1 MKRSALIFV
10 VLSTLASAI
19 NYAAYPLLSR
29 ILVDNEYIH
38 ITVSLS
44 VLTQITTFLSSIVA
58 ITIGLSKDEDSKE
71 KPKDIQLLQASL
83 FKLFLVVT
91 AIFLILSPSIM
102 SSIQTPFL
110 FAIPI
115 AIMMIVSVPLAIM
128 SGYLNGRGLMTK
140 LGLLTVISAGLQL
153 TIGASIAYVTKSGLF
168 SLIGMALAQVIAIA
182 LIRLIFAKDNL
193 PKLKGSLGKS
203 TDTTNQPHI
212 RRLLVYGLFASIAI
226 MAMNIAQITDLLIIQ
241 TLRNTDVRLYTDI
254 YILSRIVFFAGIIF
268 IWPFLGELD
277 IHVHAL
283 NRKPF
288 FKLIGIFSAIVI
300 ATILI
305 IIFSGTNI
313 THLLFGGDYT
323 KVDLRTLGILSVL
336 YKFFFLIITAA
347 TLYFIV
353 FRNYLAVWLSLGIC
367 GLIFLFSLLVD
378 KNTSNQSVLVTLNI
392 IAGLGALAG
401 ILFVLF
407 NKPGLKH

>member
-1 MKRSALIFV
+1 MLSAI
-10 VLSTLASAI
+10 ASAI
-19 NYAAYPLLSR
+19 NYAAYPILSR
-29 ILVDNEYIH
+29 ILVDTEYIH

-58 ITIGLSKDEDSKE
+58 ITIGLSKDEKSKDR
-71 KPKDIQLLQASL
+71 PNDVQLLQASL
-83 FKLFLVVT
+83 FRV
-91 AIFLILSPSIM
+91 FLIVTVVFLALSPIVMNSIK
-102 SSIQTPFL
+102 TPLL

-153 TIGASIAYVTKSGLF
+153 TIGASIAYATKSGL
-168 SLIGMALAQVIAIA
+168 LALTGMALAQVIAIT
-182 LIRLIFAKDNL
+182 LVRIIFAKDNL
-193 PKLKGSLGKS
+193 PKLKVSLGKS
-203 TDTTNQPHI
+203 TNVAGHPHI
-212 RRLLVYGLFASIAI
+212 RHLLVYGLFASIAI
-226 MAMNIAQITDLLIIQ
+226 MAMNIAQIADLLLIQ
-241 TLRNTDVRLYTDI
+241 TLKNTDIKLYTDI

-277 IHVHAL
+277 IRAHAL

-300 ATILI
+300 ATII
-305 IIFSGTNI
+305 VITFFGTNI
-313 THLLFGGDYT
+313 TQLLFGENYSNEH
-323 KVDLRTLGILSVL
+323 LRTLGVLSIL

-353 FRNYLAVWLSLGIC
+353 FRNYVAVWLSLGIC
-367 GLIFLFSLLVD
+367 GLILLFSLFVD
-378 KNTSNQSVLVTLNI
+378 KAASNQSVLIILNV
-392 IAGLGALAG
+392 IAGVGALTG
-401 ILFVLF
+401 ILLVLF
-407 NKPGLKH
+407 KKPSLNH